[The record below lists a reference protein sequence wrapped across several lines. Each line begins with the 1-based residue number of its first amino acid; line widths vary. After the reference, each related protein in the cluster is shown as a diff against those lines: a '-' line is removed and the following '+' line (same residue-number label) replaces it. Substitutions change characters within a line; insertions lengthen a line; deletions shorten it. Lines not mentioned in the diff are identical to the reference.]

1 MRSANGKIAGM
12 LRDVAYQSNTPVF
25 WNAMDMIGG
34 ASSYWMGG
42 SFNDGKGEPAQS
54 SSVSHGCVP
63 ARFKNVTILNTRRT
77 T

>member
-1 MRSANGKIAGM
+1 
-12 LRDVAYQSNTPVF
+12 VF
-25 WNAMDMIGG
+25 WNSMDMIGG
-34 ASSYWMGG
+34 QSSYWMGG
-42 SFNDGKGEPAQS
+42 SFSDGKGEPSQS